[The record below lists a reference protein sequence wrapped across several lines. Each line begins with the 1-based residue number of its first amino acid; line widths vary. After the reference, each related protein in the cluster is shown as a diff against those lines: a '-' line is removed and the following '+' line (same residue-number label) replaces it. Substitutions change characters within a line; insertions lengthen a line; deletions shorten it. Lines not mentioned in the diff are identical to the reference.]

1 VGKIIRGDI
10 MQKNI
15 INIAGHINGIQ
26 IQQNNKNGN
35 QVQTIMRDFD
45 YEKIKNIVTDIIEHE
60 NELQNVYKEN
70 NQEVIV
76 LLKSIIRKID
86 DREDSTIIRRTISEL
101 KNVPMAVSTNII
113 STSIMQLLSVL
124 NS

>member
-1 VGKIIRGDI
+1 MGKIIRGDI

>member
-1 VGKIIRGDI
+1 